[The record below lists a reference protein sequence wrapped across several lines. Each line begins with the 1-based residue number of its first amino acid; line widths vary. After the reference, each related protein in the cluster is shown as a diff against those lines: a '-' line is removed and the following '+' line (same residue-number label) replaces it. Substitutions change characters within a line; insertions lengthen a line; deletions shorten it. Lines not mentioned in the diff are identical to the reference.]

1 MAAPEIETSQ
11 GRVVALDV
19 LPLLNG
25 KNLVFGEP
33 NTLADGTV
41 VTPLDFRFYVS
52 EVALLQ
58 PDGTQQRVDLVTAA
72 GVREPYGVH
81 LVNAE
86 DPASMT
92 LRILAPP
99 RAYAGVSFTLGLD
112 DLCNMGPATRGDP
125 LSEASQMTWPH
136 LGAGYLFLRYEASV
150 SPPTMPGASSL
161 SAGATSP
168 AEIHMGGVVGQIFA
182 PTVRAP
188 GDFTVSA
195 TSTGVSLHLRLS
207 VDQILTAA
215 VAPVTPSPLLGILT
229 PDVLAG
235 EALRQAIPTLAIFSL
250 TP

>member
-1 MAAPEIETSQ
+1 
-11 GRVVALDV
+11 V

-25 KNLVFGEP
+25 KNLTFGEP
-33 NTLADGTV
+33 NMLADGTMV
-41 VTPLDFRFYVS
+41 MPLDFRFFVS
-52 EVALLQ
+52 EVALLE
-58 PDGTQQRVDLVTAA
+58 PDGTQQRVDLVTAT

-86 DPASMT
+86 DPPSMM

-99 RAYAGVSFTLGLD
+99 RAYSGLSFTLGLED
-112 DLCNMGPATRGDP
+112 ACNAGPATRGDP

-150 SPPTMPGASSL
+150 SPPTTPGAPSG
-161 SAGATSP
+161 SATVTSP

-195 TSTGVSLHLRLS
+195 TNTVVSLHLRLS
-207 VDQILTAA
+207 VDQILQAA
-215 VAPVTPSPLLGILT
+215 VAPVNPSPLLGILT

-250 TP
+250 AP